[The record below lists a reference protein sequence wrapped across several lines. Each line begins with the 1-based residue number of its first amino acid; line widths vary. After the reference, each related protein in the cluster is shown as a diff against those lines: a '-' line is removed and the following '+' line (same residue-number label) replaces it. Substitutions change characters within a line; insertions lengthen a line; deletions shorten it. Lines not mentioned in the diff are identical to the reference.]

1 MRPHMSR
8 DDENALCRERKRSSS
23 KNERR
28 RKRDARQRDRF
39 RRRSVAAPAEIQDH
53 TTLRFGASFPSTSLF
68 FKDFFFMREKKT
80 KKKEIFFSF
89 FCVFF
94 LDATNTRESLRT
106 HKAKNKKKGG
116 EKGQEKRGE
125 KRASFSIKSRLS
137 VVLFLCF
144 FVLSI
149 FFIRDPF

>member
-80 KKKEIFFSF
+80 KKKEIFSF

-106 HKAKNKKKGG
+106 HKAKNKKKRGRK
-116 EKGQEKRGE
+116 KGFFFDKV
-125 KRASFSIKSRLS
+125 SPLCSIIS
-137 VVLFLCF
+137 
-144 FVLSI
+144 VLSCTLH
-149 FFIRDPF
+149 FFYKGPF